1 MDNETKRNSDL
12 LESGVDEYAE
22 VEVSDEAPKKRGRPA
37 KKDEDS
43 EE

>member
-1 MDNETKRNSDL
+1 MGEVKLNSDL

-22 VEVSDEAPKKRGRPA
+22 GEAVEESPKKRGRPA
-37 KKDEDS
+37 KKDEES